1 MSYRLA
7 ATWKLLYR
15 HVVEHQASLSR
26 SGDPTGD
33 LPHTEKLLLSIQQ
46 VLQNGEGE
54 VTPRTAA
61 AKLSA
66 GSWEED
72 SATVKSDIFKPYF
85 FALMEFFPENHIVL
99 SSVTIHLLRIYYPG

>member
-7 ATWKLLYR
+7 ATWKLLFR

-66 GSWEED
+66 GSLEED
-72 SATVKSDIFKPYF
+72 DSDTVKLDIFKPYF
-85 FALMEFFPENHIVL
+85 LRLWNFFPKI
-99 SSVTIHLLRIYYPG
+99 T